1 MLPRFALFQEYT
13 RLTGRKSFWYHSKC
27 VGRDKPMPVV
37 EAIYI
42 TDVATTPLR
51 AVSEVTAR
59 AGVGLE
65 GDRYAHAAGTFSS
78 WPNDHQFTLIEAEAI
93 EAVAREYGLQ
103 LAPGESR
110 RNVTTRGIAL
120 NPLVGKRFRVGEVLC
135 EGTRL
140 CEPCAHLEVVTGK
153 GGLARM
159 MAGRCGLRA
168 LLLTDGVIRV
178 GDPIT
183 LEDG

>member
-1 MLPRFALFQEYT
+1 MSCPTLDAGTPLPQRGEGLGVRAD
-13 RLTGRKSFWYHSKC
+13 RGTGI
-27 VGRDKPMPVV
+27 V
-37 EAIYI
+37 EAIHI
-42 TDVATTPLR
+42 TDTATTPLH
-51 AVSEVTAR
+51 AVPEVAAR

-65 GDRYAHAAGTFSS
+65 GDRYASAGGTFSS
-78 WPNDHQFTLIEAEAI
+78 WPHDHEFTLIEAEAI
-93 EAVAREYGLQ
+93 EAAARDYGLH

-120 NPLVGKRFRVGEVLC
+120 NPLVGKRFRVGDVLC

-153 GGLARM
+153 GGLARIL
-159 MAGRCGLRA
+159 AGRAGLRA
-168 LLLTDGVIRV
+168 LLLTDGIIRV

-183 LEDG
+183 VEEEVCAVD

>member
-1 MLPRFALFQEYT
+1 MSDSCPLSPIPSRQDWREGLGVRT
-13 RLTGRKSFWYHSKC
+13 DTGA
-27 VGRDKPMPVV
+27 GGTV
-37 EAIYI
+37 EAIHI
-42 TDVATTPLR
+42 TDIATTPLR
-51 AVSEVTAR
+51 AVTEVAAR

-65 GDRYAHAAGTFSS
+65 GDRYANAEGTFST
-78 WPNDHQFTLIEAEAI
+78 WPNDHEFTLIEAEAI
-93 EAVAREYGLQ
+93 EAAAQEYGLH

-140 CEPCAHLEVVTGK
+140 CEPCAHLEAVTGK
-153 GGLARM
+153 GGLARIL
-159 MAGRCGLRA
+159 AGRGGLRA
-168 LLLTDGVIRV
+168 LLLTDGVIRA

-183 LEDG
+183 LDEEPGQ